1 MVELHGHPLSW
12 LAALLLVGAVWRI
25 SRLIITDQ
33 WPVWYTLRGR
43 ILRRWPPGP
52 ARPTELL
59 ICPWC
64 VSMHISGALVTLWW
78 FFPGPTLLASLI
90 LTLSAV
96 GALITAWTVD

>member
-33 WPVWYTLRGR
+33 WPGWYSLRSR

-52 ARPTELL
+52 ARTTELL
-59 ICPWC
+59 VCPWC
-64 VSMHISGALVTLWW
+64 NSVWIAGGLVAAWWWLPTVTLVACLILTMSAVAALVT
-78 FFPGPTLLASLI
+78 
-90 LTLSAV
+90 
-96 GALITAWTVD
+96 AWTD